1 LLNIKDLYA
10 YAHSVRSKF
19 ASKLSELPW
28 EEVCKNREASFYSMK
43 NILLHIIDNEDWM
56 VNWVIKG
63 KIDQYVRRK
72 WEDYTSI
79 EQVLEHMPEVERK
92 TDAYFRTLSSKELS
106 RTSRLKVR
114 DSEFTLTVEE
124 CLLQS

>member
-28 EEVCKNREASFYSMK
+28 EEVCKNT
-43 NILLHIIDNEDWM
+43 LLHIIDNEDWM